1 MKKLLPF
8 AVLVLI
14 VVGVAVYFS
23 TTNTGT
29 TSRIDQ
35 TDFAVKDTASI
46 GKIFIAD
53 QKGRTVTL
61 ERKEAGVWMV
71 NDTYRARPDAIR
83 ILLITFRNVYVQRPV
98 PKEGIEQVNR
108 VMAGSA
114 KKAEIYDLDGKWLK
128 TWYVGHGTMDK
139 KGTYMLLETPEY
151 GKSDAPFVMDK
162 KGFLGVLDT
171 RFFTNLEEWR
181 SVRVLEYE
189 DMNLSEIE
197 VRYPSDPE
205 ASFRIEYGGGNDISL
220 YAIDS
225 DRPYQKFDT
234 ALVKDYMLNFKLA
247 SFENFKTGLTPE
259 QEDSVKTGTPYQVIH
274 IADPKRRRTIRLWA
288 KAPPPGQ
295 YEMDGESLPE
305 VDRERVFAAAEDNEL
320 ALAQRLVWDPLR
332 APIQA
337 FLVEEQP

>member
-14 VVGVAVYFS
+14 AVSAAVYFS
-23 TTNTGT
+23 VTDRGT

-71 NDTYRARPDAIR
+71 NDTYRARPDAVR

-98 PKEGIEQVNR
+98 PKEGREQVNR

-128 TWYVGHGTMDK
+128 TWYIGHGTMDK

-171 RFFTNLEEWR
+171 RFFTNLDEWR
-181 SVRVLEYE
+181 SVRVLEYA

-197 VRYPSDPE
+197 VTYPTDPE
-205 ASFRIEYGGGNDISL
+205 ASFRIAYAGGNDISL
-220 YAIDS
+220 YARDS
-225 DRPYQKFDT
+225 DRAFPQFDT

-247 SFENFKTGLTPE
+247 SFENFKTGLTRE
-259 QEDSVKTGTPYQVIH
+259 QEDSVMTGTPYQVIR
-274 IADPKRRRTIRLWA
+274 IRDPKGERTVRLWA

-295 YEMDGESLPE
+295 YEMDGERPSV
-305 VDRERVFAAAEDNEL
+305 VDRERVFAATDDNQL
-320 ALAQRLVWDPLR
+320 ALAQRLVWDPFR
-332 APIQA
+332 APLQA
-337 FLVEEQP
+337 FVSEDQP